1 MTELLPPKKMADFH
15 LLKIGK
21 ITFLKYDILTEHLT
35 MFWFPMII
43 NEYTPEFQSGKVRKM
58 RNLSNVHI

>member
-1 MTELLPPKKMADFH
+1 MADFH